1 MNIVKTVDLTKTY
14 NSGVEVHALSNVN
27 FEMEKGDLVAIIGD
41 SGSGKS
47 TLLHLLAGVDTP
59 TSGDIFIQD
68 KNITKFN
75 KDEMTIFRRRNIGVV
90 YQFFNLI
97 PNINVRKNILL
108 PLLLDNKKAD
118 EEYLKEILLILGI
131 EGKLDRYPKQLSGG
145 EQQRVAIARSLITR
159 PAIIL
164 ADEPTGN
171 LDRKNSE
178 EITGLFRLVNKR
190 LNSTIMI
197 ITHDEKVANSCDKVY
212 RMVDGRLNFLGDETY
227 ENY

>member
-27 FEMEKGDLVAIIGD
+27 FELEKGDLVAIIGD

-75 KDEMTIFRRRNIGVV
+75 KDEMTVFRRRNIGVV

-118 EEYLKEILLILGI
+118 EEYLKEILSILGI

-212 RMVDGRLNFLGDETY
+212 RMVDGRLNFLGDESY

>member
-75 KDEMTIFRRRNIGVV
+75 KDEMTVFRRRNIGVV

-108 PLLLDNKKAD
+108 PLLLDNKKVD
-118 EEYLKEILLILGI
+118 EEYLKEILSILGI

-212 RMVDGRLNFLGDETY
+212 RMVDGSLNFLGDGTY

>member
-14 NSGVEVHALSNVN
+14 KGGVEVNALSNVN
-27 FEMEKGDLVAIIGD
+27 FELEKGELVAIIGD

-75 KDEMTIFRRRNIGVV
+75 KDEMTVFRRRNIGVV

-108 PLLLDNKKAD
+108 PLLLDNKNAD
-118 EEYLKEILLILGI
+118 DEYLKEILSILGI

>member
-14 NSGVEVHALSNVN
+14 KGGVEVNALSNVN
-27 FEMEKGDLVAIIGD
+27 FELEKGDLVAIIGD

-118 EEYLKEILLILGI
+118 EEYLKEILSILGI

-212 RMVDGRLNFLGDETY
+212 RMVDGRLNFLGDESN

>member
-27 FEMEKGDLVAIIGD
+27 FELEKGDLVAIIGD

-75 KDEMTIFRRRNIGVV
+75 KDEMTVFRRRNIGVV

-108 PLLLDNKKAD
+108 PLLLDNKKVD
-118 EEYLKEILLILGI
+118 EEYLKEILSILGI

-178 EITGLFRLVNKR
+178 EIIGLFRLVNKR

>member
-47 TLLHLLAGVDTP
+47 TLLHLLAGVDKP

-118 EEYLKEILLILGI
+118 EEYLKEILSILGI

-212 RMVDGRLNFLGDETY
+212 RMVDGRLNFLGDEIY

>member
-14 NSGVEVHALSNVN
+14 KGGVEVNALSNVN
-27 FEMEKGDLVAIIGD
+27 FELEKGDLVAIIGD

-47 TLLHLLAGVDTP
+47 TLLHLLAGVDKP

-75 KDEMTIFRRRNIGVV
+75 KDEMTVFRRRNIGVV

-118 EEYLKEILLILGI
+118 EEYLKEILSILGI
-131 EGKLDRYPKQLSGG
+131 ERKLDRYPKQLSGG

-212 RMVDGRLNFLGDETY
+212 RMVDGRLNFLGDESY

>member
-14 NSGVEVHALSNVN
+14 KGGVEVNALSNVN
-27 FEMEKGDLVAIIGD
+27 FELEKGDLVAIIGD

-118 EEYLKEILLILGI
+118 EEYLKEILSILGI
-131 EGKLDRYPKQLSGG
+131 KGKLDRYPKQLSGG

-197 ITHDEKVANSCDKVY
+197 ITHDETVANSCDKVY

>member
-14 NSGVEVHALSNVN
+14 KDGVEVNALSNVN
-27 FEMEKGDLVAIIGD
+27 FELEKGDLVAIIGD

-75 KDEMTIFRRRNIGVV
+75 KDEMTVFRRRNIGVV

-118 EEYLKEILLILGI
+118 KEYLKEILSILGI

-197 ITHDEKVANSCDKVY
+197 ITHDEKVANACDKVY
-212 RMVDGRLNFLGDETY
+212 RMVDGRLNFLGDGTY

>member
-59 TSGDIFIQD
+59 TNGDIFIQD

-118 EEYLKEILLILGI
+118 DEYLKEILSILGI

-178 EITGLFRLVNKR
+178 EIIGLFRLVNKR

>member
-27 FEMEKGDLVAIIGD
+27 FELEKGDLVAIIGD

-47 TLLHLLAGVDTP
+47 TLLHLLAGVDKP

-75 KDEMTIFRRRNIGVV
+75 KDEMTVFRRRNIGVV

-118 EEYLKEILLILGI
+118 DEYLKEILSILGI

>member
-14 NSGVEVHALSNVN
+14 KGGVEVNALSDVN
-27 FEMEKGDLVAIIGD
+27 FELEKGDLVAIIGD

-75 KDEMTIFRRRNIGVV
+75 KDEMTVFRRRNIGVV

-118 EEYLKEILLILGI
+118 EEYLKEILSILGI
-131 EGKLDRYPKQLSGG
+131 EEKLDRYPKQLSGG

-159 PAIIL
+159 PTIIL

-212 RMVDGRLNFLGDETY
+212 RMVDGRLNFLGDESY

>member
-14 NSGVEVHALSNVN
+14 KGGVEVNAISNVN
-27 FEMEKGDLVAIIGD
+27 FELEKGDLVAIVGD

-59 TSGDIFIQD
+59 TSGDIFIQN

-75 KDEMTIFRRRNIGVV
+75 KDEMTVFRRRNIGVV

-108 PLLLDNKKAD
+108 PLLLDNKKVD
-118 EEYLKEILLILGI
+118 EDYLKEILSILGI

-190 LNSTIMI
+190 LNSAIMI
-197 ITHDEKVANSCDKVY
+197 ITHDGKVANSCDKVY

>member
-14 NSGVEVHALSNVN
+14 KGGVEVNALSNVN
-27 FEMEKGDLVAIIGD
+27 FELEKGDLVAIIGD

-75 KDEMTIFRRRNIGVV
+75 KDEMTIFRIRNIGVV

-118 EEYLKEILLILGI
+118 DEYLKEILSILGI

>member
-14 NSGVEVHALSNVN
+14 KGGVEVNALSNVN
-27 FEMEKGDLVAIIGD
+27 FELEKGDLVAIIGD

-47 TLLHLLAGVDTP
+47 TLLHLLAGVDKP

-75 KDEMTIFRRRNIGVV
+75 KDEMTVFRRRNIGVV

-97 PNINVRKNILL
+97 PNINVRQNILL
-108 PLLLDNKKAD
+108 PLLLDNKKVD
-118 EEYLKEILLILGI
+118 EEYLKEILSILGI

-159 PAIIL
+159 PAIVL

-178 EITGLFRLVNKR
+178 EIIGLFRLVNKR

>member
-27 FEMEKGDLVAIIGD
+27 FELEKGDLVAIIGD

-47 TLLHLLAGVDTP
+47 TLLHLLAGVDKP

-75 KDEMTIFRRRNIGVV
+75 KDEMTVFRRRNIGVV

-118 EEYLKEILLILGI
+118 EKYLKEILSILGI

-212 RMVDGRLNFLGDETY
+212 RMVDGRLNFLGDGTY

>member
-1 MNIVKTVDLTKTY
+1 MSIVKTVNLTKTY
-14 NSGVEVHALSNVN
+14 DSGVEVRALSEVN
-27 FEMEKGDLVAIIGD
+27 FELEKGALIAIIGD

-47 TLLHLLAGVDTP
+47 TLLHLLAGVDKP
-59 TSGDIFIQD
+59 TSGEIYIQD
-68 KNITKFN
+68 MDITKLG
-75 KDEMTIFRRRNIGVV
+75 KEELTIFRRRNIGVI

-97 PNINVRKNILL
+97 PNISVRKNILL
-108 PLLLDNKKAD
+108 PLLLDNKREDKKYFD
-118 EEYLKEILLILGI
+118 EIVRTLGI
-131 EGKLDRYPKQLSGG
+131 EEKLDRFPKQLSGG

-178 EITGLFRLVNKR
+178 EISSLFRLVNKR
-190 LNSTIMI
+190 FKSTIII
-197 ITHDEKVANSCDKVY
+197 ITHDEKVANSCDRVY
-212 RMVDGRLNFLGDETY
+212 KMVDGKLNRIEGWSY

>member
-27 FEMEKGDLVAIIGD
+27 FELEKGDLVAIIGD

-47 TLLHLLAGVDTP
+47 TLLHLLAGVDKP

-75 KDEMTIFRRRNIGVV
+75 KDEMTVFRRRNIGVV

-108 PLLLDNKKAD
+108 PLLLDNKKVD
-118 EEYLKEILLILGI
+118 EEYLKEILSILGI

-159 PAIIL
+159 PAIVL

-178 EITGLFRLVNKR
+178 EIIGLFRLVNKR

>member
-14 NSGVEVHALSNVN
+14 KGGVEVNALSNVN
-27 FEMEKGDLVAIIGD
+27 FELEKGDLVAIIGD

-47 TLLHLLAGVDTP
+47 TLLHLLAGVDKP

-75 KDEMTIFRRRNIGVV
+75 KDEMTVFRRRNIGVV

-108 PLLLDNKKAD
+108 PLLLDNKNAD
-118 EEYLKEILLILGI
+118 DEYLKEILSILGI

>member
-14 NSGVEVHALSNVN
+14 KGGVEVNALSNVN
-27 FEMEKGDLVAIIGD
+27 FELEKGDLVAIIGD

-47 TLLHLLAGVDTP
+47 TLLHLLAGVDKP

-108 PLLLDNKKAD
+108 PLLLDNKKVD
-118 EEYLKEILLILGI
+118 EEYLKEILSILGI

>member
-1 MNIVKTVDLTKTY
+1 MNIVKTVDLTRTY
-14 NSGVEVHALSNVN
+14 KGGVEVNALSNVN
-27 FEMEKGDLVAIIGD
+27 FELEKGDLVAIIGD

-75 KDEMTIFRRRNIGVV
+75 KDEMTVFRRRNIGVV

-118 EEYLKEILLILGI
+118 EEYLKEILSILGI

-178 EITGLFRLVNKR
+178 EIIGLFRLVNKR

>member
-1 MNIVKTVDLTKTY
+1 MR
-14 NSGVEVHALSNVN
+14 EVHALSNVN
-27 FEMEKGDLVAIIGD
+27 FELEKGDLVAIIGD

-75 KDEMTIFRRRNIGVV
+75 KDEMTVFRRRNIGVV

-108 PLLLDNKKAD
+108 PLLLDNKKVD
-118 EEYLKEILLILGI
+118 EEYLKEILSILGI

-197 ITHDEKVANSCDKVY
+197 ITHDEKVANACNKVY
-212 RMVDGRLNFLGDETY
+212 RMVDGRLNFLGDGTY

>member
-14 NSGVEVHALSNVN
+14 KGGVEVNALSNVN
-27 FEMEKGDLVAIIGD
+27 FELEKGDLVAIIGD

-97 PNINVRKNILL
+97 PNINIKKNILL

-118 EEYLKEILLILGI
+118 EEYLKEILSILGI

>member
-27 FEMEKGDLVAIIGD
+27 FEMDKGDLVAIIGD

-47 TLLHLLAGVDTP
+47 TLLHLLAGVDKP

-118 EEYLKEILLILGI
+118 EEYLKEILSILGI

>member
-14 NSGVEVHALSNVN
+14 KGGVEVNAISNVN
-27 FEMEKGDLVAIIGD
+27 FELEKGDLVAIIGD

-118 EEYLKEILLILGI
+118 EEYLKEILSILGI

-197 ITHDEKVANSCDKVY
+197 ITHDEKVANACDKVY
-212 RMVDGRLNFLGDETY
+212 RMVDGRLNFLGDGTY

>member
-27 FEMEKGDLVAIIGD
+27 FELEKGDLVAIIGD
-41 SGSGKS
+41 SGSGES
-47 TLLHLLAGVDTP
+47 TLLHLLAGVATP

-118 EEYLKEILLILGI
+118 EEYLKEILSILGI

-145 EQQRVAIARSLITR
+145 EQQRVAIARGLITR

>member
-1 MNIVKTVDLTKTY
+1 MNIVKTVDLTRTY
-14 NSGVEVHALSNVN
+14 KGGVEVNALSNVN
-27 FEMEKGDLVAIIGD
+27 FELEKGDLVAIIGD

-75 KDEMTIFRRRNIGVV
+75 KDEMTVFRRRNIGVV

-108 PLLLDNKKAD
+108 PLLLDNKKVD
-118 EEYLKEILLILGI
+118 EDYLKEILSILGI
-131 EGKLDRYPKQLSGG
+131 AGKLDRYPKQLSGG

-212 RMVDGRLNFLGDETY
+212 RMVDGRLNFLGDESY

>member
-27 FEMEKGDLVAIIGD
+27 FEIEKGDLVAIIGD

-47 TLLHLLAGVDTP
+47 TLLHLLAGVDKP

-75 KDEMTIFRRRNIGVV
+75 KDEMTVFRRRNIGVV

-118 EEYLKEILLILGI
+118 DEYLKEILSILGI

>member
-47 TLLHLLAGVDTP
+47 TLLHLLAGVDKP

-118 EEYLKEILLILGI
+118 EEYLKEILSILGI

-212 RMVDGRLNFLGDETY
+212 RMVDGRLNFLGDESY

>member
-14 NSGVEVHALSNVN
+14 NSGVEVNALSNVN
-27 FEMEKGDLVAIIGD
+27 FELEKGDLVAIIGD

-75 KDEMTIFRRRNIGVV
+75 KDEMTVFRRRNIGVV

-108 PLLLDNKKAD
+108 PILLDNKKAD
-118 EEYLKEILLILGI
+118 EEYLKEILSILGI

>member
-27 FEMEKGDLVAIIGD
+27 FELEKGDLVAIIGD

-47 TLLHLLAGVDTP
+47 TLLHLLAGVDKP

-118 EEYLKEILLILGI
+118 EKYLKEILSILGI

-212 RMVDGRLNFLGDETY
+212 RMVDGRLNFLGDESN

>member
-1 MNIVKTVDLTKTY
+1 MNIVRTVDLTKTY
-14 NSGVEVHALSNVN
+14 KGGVEVNALSNVN
-27 FEMEKGDLVAIIGD
+27 FELEKGDLVAIIGD

-75 KDEMTIFRRRNIGVV
+75 KDEMTVFRRRNIGVV

-118 EEYLKEILLILGI
+118 DEYLKEILSILGI

-212 RMVDGRLNFLGDETY
+212 RMVDGSLNFLGDETY